1 MDIKRH
7 KTVARMSQAVIH
19 NNVVYLAGQIP
30 ADTIG
35 ASFADRTRNTL
46 QRIETALAEVGT
58 DKAHILSATIYL
70 ANLDDF
76 EEMNSIW
83 DVWIPA
89 GSAPARA
96 TVGVG
101 PDRGLASRSRLLRP
115 CPELTCRAL

>member
-35 ASFADRTRNTL
+35 GSFADRTRNTL
-46 QRIETALAEVGT
+46 QRIETELAEVGT
-58 DKAHILSATIYL
+58 DKSRILSATIYL
-70 ANLDDF
+70 ANLGDF

-101 PDRGLASRSRLLRP
+101 LGPGFGIEISIIA
-115 CPELTCRAL
+115 ALP